1 MKILLAGGGTGG
13 HLFPALALA
22 EAVKARGGE
31 VLLVGSG
38 RKVEELA
45 LSGRDFSVINLSAQ
59 GLVGRPLTAKLKA
72 FKSLLAGLS
81 QARRIIRSF
90 SPQVVFGVGGYAS
103 FPVLLAA
110 KLSRLPTVIH
120 EQNSIPGLA
129 NRFLG
134 RLVKRVF
141 VSFPFSRRYFPR
153 PKTILSGNP
162 VRPEV
167 LRPVKREHRGLGLL
181 VTGGSQGA
189 RFLNRLLL
197 EMAPRLLETLPHLYL
212 VHQTGFL
219 DYELVS
225 ASYRGQ
231 GFKAQ
236 VSPFFRD
243 MAWAYAQ
250 ADLVLC
256 RAGATTIAELAAL
269 GKPAILVPFPHATH
283 GHQEMN
289 ARLVAEAGGGLFFRE
304 KEIEVE
310 EMTKVLLDLLRD
322 KARREEMARQ
332 MKGFMPQNALE
343 IILSETEAM
352 VAHA

>member
-1 MKILLAGGGTGG
+1 MRALLAGGGTGG

-22 EAVKARGGE
+22 ESIRARGGE

-45 LSGRDFSVINLSAQ
+45 LSGKDFRVERLAAQ
-59 GLVGRPLTAKLKA
+59 GLVGRPWRAKVQALPRLLRSLSKA
-72 FKSLLAGLS
+72 RDL
-81 QARRIIRSF
+81 IRSF
-90 SPQVVFGVGGYAS
+90 APQIVFGVGGYAS

-110 KLSRLPTVIH
+110 KLSGLPAAIH

-134 RLVKRVF
+134 RLVDRVF
-141 VSFPFSRRYFPR
+141 VSFPLSERYFPR
-153 PKTILSGNP
+153 TKTIFSGNP

-167 LRPVKREHRGLGLL
+167 RRPVPREHRGLGLL

-197 EMAPRLLETLPHLYL
+197 EMAPRLFAILPDLYL
-212 VHQTGFL
+212 IHQTGFS
-219 DYELVS
+219 DYELVL

-231 GFKAQ
+231 GLSVR
-236 VSPFFRD
+236 VSPFFKD

-250 ADLVLC
+250 ADLVLG
-256 RAGATTIAELAAL
+256 RAGATTIAELSVL
-269 GKPAILVPFPHATH
+269 GKPAVLIPFPHATH

-289 ARLVAEAGGGLFFRE
+289 ARLVAQAGGAIFFRE
-304 KEIEVE
+304 EEVE
-310 EMTKVLLDLLRD
+310 VEKMVGVMVELLRND
-322 KARREEMARQ
+322 SKRRQMARR
-332 MKGFMPQNALE
+332 MKEFMPHNALE
-343 IILSETEAM
+343 VILSEMEAM
-352 VAHA
+352 VAYA